1 VGVDTDVEEQMKDVE
16 TDNMRP
22 PDDEADCYDDD
33 WDMGF
38 EREELVDNQVKA
50 LKEDEVIN
58 GED

>member
-1 VGVDTDVEEQMKDVE
+1 MKDVE

-22 PDDEADCYDDD
+22 PDDEADYYYEEEDGD
-33 WDMGF
+33 WDKGF
-38 EREELVDNQVKA
+38 EPDDSELGELVDNQVKA

>member
-1 VGVDTDVEEQMKDVE
+1 MKDVE

-50 LKEDEVIN
+50 LKEDEVIR